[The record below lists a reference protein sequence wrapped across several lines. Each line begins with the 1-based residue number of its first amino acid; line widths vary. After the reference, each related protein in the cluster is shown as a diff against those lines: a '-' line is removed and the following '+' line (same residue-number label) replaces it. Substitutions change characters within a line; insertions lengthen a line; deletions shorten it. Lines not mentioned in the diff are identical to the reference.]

1 LPIIIGDE
9 LDVKGISNN
18 NSNLQNIYE
27 VKKPDSQVNAE
38 TEKKGDTL
46 QISSGARDLKVNK
59 PEKDLTAILQKINNN
74 FYNSSEVISATAN
87 AILRD
92 LKFT

>member
-18 NSNLQNIYE
+18 NANLQSIYE
-27 VKKPDSQVNAE
+27 TRKHDTPGAADAD
-38 TEKKGDTL
+38 KKGDTL
-46 QISSGARDLKVNK
+46 EISNGARELKVNK
-59 PEKDLTAILQKINNN
+59 PEKDLTAVLQKINDN
-74 FYNSSEVISATAN
+74 FYNSDKVISATAD

-92 LKFT
+92 LKFE